1 MNSVSRQVSPYIGVA
16 CDPASCTRI
25 CSSFGTINRQSALAS
40 TSPSPSSFQTFQLNS
55 TLSYLTYFHELFP
68 CTTKLIQPS
77 NTALVRADF
86 YRSAASSCDS
96 TLTSCGQREAQSWS
110 AASNAEYLQQYS
122 QNLHHTAPATMASMP
137 SSDQI
142 IYISSASTS
151 PAPEPAIA
159 AAPSEE
165 RILSSPDPISL
176 EATTAETTRTDATA
190 PPAKKRKISSDTGL
204 HTPKSVKGGSPP
216 KQTPDS
222 HSGRK
227 LSHVQIPRASLPST
241 SSSRMWCL

>member
-1 MNSVSRQVSPYIGVA
+1 MHAHLLFIWHNQ
-16 CDPASCTRI
+16 
-25 CSSFGTINRQSALAS
+25 
-40 TSPSPSSFQTFQLNS
+40 PSKRARFNLTLTFLLPTFQLNS

-142 IYISSASTS
+142 IYISS
-151 PAPEPAIA
+151 
-159 AAPSEE
+159 EE